1 MPTIRTLLDEAK
13 AALVAGKAEAAL
25 APCRAVLGKYP
36 KQLEATCLLAEA
48 RRELRQ
54 LPEAME
60 LFERVVSADPE
71 SLIGHW
77 GLSTILEEQG
87 QAEAALYELQ
97 IAWDLTPGHPAVR
110 EEMLRLG
117 GRAEPALSRAGLAR
131 VYCRG
136 HLYRRAIAEARAC
149 QVAHPERL
157 DVGVLLAETLWRMG
171 RADEAAE
178 LCAELLGD
186 SPD

>member
-1 MPTIRTLLDEAK
+1 MPTIRSLLDQAK
-13 AALVAGKAEAAL
+13 SALVAGKAEAAL
-25 APCRAVLGKYP
+25 APCRAILEKYP

-48 RRELRQ
+48 CRELRQ
-54 LPEAME
+54 LPEALD

-117 GRAEPALSRAGLAR
+117 GGATSTSRRGWSPRPRQRSPRVSRAAR
-131 VYCRG
+131 RSSSASRY
-136 HLYRRAIAEARAC
+136 
-149 QVAHPERL
+149 HPH
-157 DVGVLLAETLWRMG
+157 
-171 RADEAAE
+171 
-178 LCAELLGD
+178 
-186 SPD
+186 